1 MVEVLVKVVDV
12 LEKIPGYWCQICLS
26 GSPVEK
32 VIYIQGK
39 IKNGVLT
46 VQGKEDGRWVSEWK
60 DSFSAPIRIDCCSNC
75 FEKLVEEIKK
85 L

>member
-12 LEKIPGYWCQICLS
+12 TEKVPGYWCKICLQC
-26 GSPVEK
+26 SPVEK

-39 IKNGVLT
+39 IKNGVLA
-46 VQGKEDGRWVSEWK
+46 VRKGEDGQWVSEWD
-60 DSFSAPIRIDCCSNC
+60 DSFSAPIRIDCCSSC

>member
-12 LEKIPGYWCQICLS
+12 LEKIPGYWCQICLR

-39 IKNGVLT
+39 TKNWVLA
-46 VQGKEDGRWVSEWK
+46 VQEKENGQWASEWADGFFCPDK
-60 DSFSAPIRIDCCSNC
+60 DRLLFGV
-75 FEKLVEEIKK
+75 F
-85 L
+85 